1 MQWGADGKAI
11 LYAVQ
16 NKANVVSFMHE
27 IVHVLERQVMADP
40 TDKVAVEA
48 WMGKAWA
55 TWGRAEHE
63 KFATAFERY
72 FTTEAAPAPELQDAF
87 EHLRQQIVAIYRADT
102 EYFKDIRVTPGL
114 REAFDRQLVLT
125 PRPAAEFRASLPG
138 HFLNRMGE
146 GTDLFASLSKNLAQ
160 ADIKLR
166 PAEYLA
172 AVAGCAAAGAI
183 LGFFLGGGILMAT
196 GLGAFGAFVPK
207 IYVGQAKTARL
218 KKFDRQLGDMLNL
231 MVNGLRAGYSTLQAM
246 EAVSR
251 EMPQPINDE
260 FRRVVQEMQLGIT
273 MEDALDHLLRRI
285 ASDDLD
291 LIVTA
296 VNVQR
301 EVGGNLAEIL
311 DVISYTIRE
320 RVRIKGEI
328 QTLTAQGR
336 ATAWVISML
345 PLALLVLLYLV
356 NRDYFMQFFN
366 PETRSCGIPLLILAG
381 LMVSSGFYA
390 TQKIVDIDI

>member
-1 MQWGADGKAI
+1 MDPTLVLVVGGG
-11 LYAVQ
+11 LGLLLLVVGV
-16 NKANVVSFMHE
+16 VVSLVGGGSVVE
-27 IVHVLERQVMADP
+27 ERLGRYAETGGLVTTAQEESAEARDRPTPLAD
-40 TDKVAVEA
+40 
-48 WMGKAWA
+48 
-55 TWGRAEHE
+55 
-63 KFATAFERY
+63 FF
-72 FTTEAAPAPELQDAF
+72 
-87 EHLRQQIVAIYRADT
+87 
-102 EYFKDIRVTPGL
+102 
-114 REAFDRQLVLT
+114 
-125 PRPAAEFRASLPG
+125 
-138 HFLNRMGE
+138 NRMGE

-172 AVAGCAAAGAI
+172 AVIGCAAAGAI
-183 LGFFLGGGILMAT
+183 LGFFLGGGILMAIL
-196 GLGAFGAFVPK
+196 LGAVGAFVPK

-356 NRDYFMQFFN
+356 NREYFMQFFN

-381 LMVSSGFYA
+381 LMVSTGFA
-390 TQKIVDIDI
+390 VTQKMVDIDI